1 MLCLVYVLILCTRTL
16 THFACQHHC
25 AGAVNL
31 SLVNVI
37 ALVWQSPCYKNNCH
51 QKQPWYERNYKEYK
65 SWLRVRRVKCTAVT
79 NQGTKCHHYH
89 KTADCPLGKNRPT
102 LRNPIGYEESNEGG
116 EHPASK
122 STSRK
127 TGVLRPAFS
136 TKPTEPTAPINNT
149 VTAIVCK
156 RLRVRFFFMLLIF
169 CCQS

>member
-1 MLCLVYVLILCTRTL
+1 MEPSVTTIIRQQIVLWVRTGQRL
-16 THFACQHHC
+16 ET
-25 AGAVNL
+25 
-31 SLVNVI
+31 
-37 ALVWQSPCYKNNCH
+37 
-51 QKQPWYERNYKEYK
+51 
-65 SWLRVRRVKCTAVT
+65 
-79 NQGTKCHHYH
+79 
-89 KTADCPLGKNRPT
+89 
-102 LRNPIGYEESNEGG
+102 PIGYEESNEGG